1 MSFRELRNFTEVM
14 RSLGYPR
21 MVSMENF
28 RNPNFELVA
37 DCLYWLLQRYD
48 PGTDVSDDISTETD
62 RVIFLKSVAQVML
75 TKSRIKLNIKRL
87 YAADG
92 LAVKELLKVAML
104 LYKATSSAA
113 DEDGGEDLSAS
124 TDGALPAMNNKLF
137 DAKITR
143 QLASEITQT
152 GSSLYYAL
160 EKEPEL
166 REQRYRAIHRNMDTD
181 LIERSIQ
188 EEIQSVQGN
197 IQSVE
202 QMLENLEQDE
212 KNVDS
217 KIEKRKGELERNEK
231 RLGQL
236 QGVRPAYMDEYEK
249 LQGELQSMYTVYLE
263 RFRNL
268 EYLESE
274 LENYYRAEQEKA
286 EENERQ
292 MKKMQRKLRDEE
304 MRILRGEAEV
314 DEDGFDETSSEDSDD
329 GGGALVRRG
338 NQKHGDTLTRG
349 PADGGL
355 ASGRV
360 QGNMMGDDDDDD
372 GSEDGDSMSGS
383 EESERVSM
391 GEEDSEQEMIQND
404 GDDMSDL
411 DEASS
416 DNEF

>member
-1 MSFRELRNFTEVM
+1 MAYRELRNFTEVM

-21 MVSMENF
+21 LISMENF

-48 PGTDVSDDISTETD
+48 PGTDVSDDISTESD
-62 RVIFLKSVAQVML
+62 RVLFLKSVAQVML

-92 LAVKELLKVAML
+92 LAVKELLKVALL
-104 LYKATSSAA
+104 LYKATSSAT
-113 DEDGGEDLSAS
+113 DEDSPDDLAAS
-124 TDGALPAMNNKLF
+124 TDGLPAMNSKLF
-137 DAKITR
+137 DAKVTR

-152 GSSLYYAL
+152 GSALYYAL
-160 EKEPEL
+160 EREPEL
-166 REQRYRAIHRNMDTD
+166 REHRYRAIHRTMDTE

-188 EEIQSVQGN
+188 EEVASVQSN
-197 IQSVE
+197 IQSVD

-212 KNVDS
+212 KNMDA

-231 RLGQL
+231 RLGRL
-236 QGVRPAYMDEYEK
+236 QGVRPAYMDEYER
-249 LQGELQSMYTVYLE
+249 LQGDLQNMYNVYLE

-274 LENYYRAEQEKA
+274 LENYYRAEEEKA
-286 EENERQ
+286 AENERQ

-314 DEDGFDETSSEDSDD
+314 DENGLDDSDSDESDD
-329 GGGALVRRG
+329 GGGAMAQRQG
-338 NQKHGDTLTRG
+338 QKHGSTMKRDLG
-349 PADGGL
+349 AGGY

-360 QGNMMGDDDDDD
+360 QGDMMGDDD
-372 GSEDGDSMSGS
+372 SGS
-383 EESERVSM
+383 EGDDLASGSDDSGQLSM
-391 GEEDSEQEMIQND
+391 GEEDSGSGGGSFIG
-404 GDDMSDL
+404 GDEAELSDL